1 MKIFLN
7 EKIKYVILLLAIISC
22 FIGIH
27 AGEMEVVLKKAV
39 VICLECCGI
48 G

>member
-1 MKIFLN
+1 MKNFLF
-7 EKIKYVILLLAIISC
+7 KTLKYIILILAIISC

-27 AGEMEVVLKKAV
+27 AGEMEVVLKKAI

>member
-1 MKIFLN
+1 MKRLIN
-7 EKIKYVILLLAIISC
+7 EKFKYIILILAIISC

-39 VICLECCGI
+39 KICLECCGI